1 MSKSCTPGYQF
12 PLHDYLACSP
22 SKFLGPTP
30 QPLPVS
36 AAQPTAMNQ
45 ECPSPF
51 PLRAPDCFVPP
62 GSSLGG
68 SPPLLPVRW
77 LVLRYTGHTFTPRSH
92 PPQAQEIYSP
102 ESPLSR
108 LSCHPR
114 LTPSISFAQV
124 ASPCK
129 KTWGPKGRGSNS
141 RNFSDGGSANKTGTS
156 TWISF
161 TCCSRRGRLPRVPSH
176 RPGSQVLVYTAVPLR
191 QHSNSV
197 SGSCLLFTP
206 SSLAGIKL
214 QLAHGSSNRKYGVVY
229 METLNTDVKVEDR

>member
-1 MSKSCTPGYQF
+1 MSLPF
-12 PLHDYLACSP
+12 PPPCSRLLCAPRLISGRVSSPSP
-22 SKFLGPTP
+22 SKVASSSVHRPHPHIP
-30 QPLPVS
+30 QP
-36 AAQPTAMNQ
+36 PT
-45 ECPSPF
+45 
-51 PLRAPDCFVPP
+51 
-62 GSSLGG
+62 
-68 SPPLLPVRW
+68 
-77 LVLRYTGHTFTPRSH
+77 T
-92 PPQAQEIYSP
+92 AQEIYSP

-124 ASPCK
+124 ASTCK

-141 RNFSDGGSANKTGTS
+141 RNFSDGGSVNKTGTS

-161 TCCSRRGRLPRVPSH
+161 TCCGRRGRLPRVPSH
-176 RPGSQVLVYTAVPLR
+176 RTGSQVLVYTTVPLR

-214 QLAHGSSNRKYGVVY
+214 QLAHGRGNTKYGVVY
-229 METLNTDVKVEDR
+229 TETLNTDVKVEDR